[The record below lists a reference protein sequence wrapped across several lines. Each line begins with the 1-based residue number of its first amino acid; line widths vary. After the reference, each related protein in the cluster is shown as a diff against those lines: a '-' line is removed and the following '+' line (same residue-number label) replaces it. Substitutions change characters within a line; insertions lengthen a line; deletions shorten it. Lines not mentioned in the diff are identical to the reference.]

1 VAITSYD
8 TAIAGALPPEAVLK
22 VSATAE
28 AAGVLHSTLY
38 ASGRPGAGA
47 APAPGIDGAA
57 LTAYAGQ
64 VPFPAAV
71 GGKNIHLLSLAAS
84 QSASGMSRVWLLDR
98 LWHNSG
104 ITATT
109 TTEQAISHP
118 GIPSRDANGGTDG
131 DGVLL
136 ALEVS
141 GATGSSG
148 TVTTITANY
157 TDQDGNAAQTATMAS
172 WPTTAA
178 VGTFVPF
185 QLAAG
190 DTGVRSVEGL
200 TLGTS
205 LVSGTVHLV
214 QYRVLAS
221 VMVPPVTSGEG
232 RVGLIEL
239 GMPRLYDASVPF
251 LVVLPTTTTLGNLDA
266 TVVYTQG

>member
-1 VAITSYD
+1 
-8 TAIAGALPPEAVLK
+8 
-22 VSATAE
+22 
-28 AAGVLHSTLY
+28 
-38 ASGRPGAGA
+38 
-47 APAPGIDGAA
+47 
-57 LTAYAGQ
+57 
-64 VPFPAAV
+64 
-71 GGKNIHLLSLAAS
+71 
-84 QSASGMSRVWLLDR
+84 
-98 LWHNSG
+98 
-104 ITATT
+104 
-109 TTEQAISHP
+109 
-118 GIPSRDANGGTDG
+118 
-131 DGVLL
+131 
-136 ALEVS
+136 
-141 GATGSSG
+141 
-148 TVTTITANY
+148 
-157 TDQDGNAAQTATMAS
+157 MAS

>member
-1 VAITSYD
+1 MAITSYD

-28 AAGVLHSTLY
+28 AAGVMHSTLY
-38 ASGRPGAGA
+38 TAGRPGAGA

-64 VPFPAAV
+64 IPFPGAV
-71 GGKNIHLLSLAAS
+71 GGENIHLLSLAAS

-104 ITATT
+104 IVATT

-118 GIPSRDANGGTDG
+118 GIPSRDAAGGTDG

-136 ALEVS
+136 ALEAS
-141 GATGSSG
+141 GATGSG
-148 TVTTITANY
+148 AVTTITANY
-157 TDQDGNAAQTATMAS
+157 TNQDGTAAQTATMAS
-172 WPTTAA
+172 WPASAA
-178 VGTFVPF
+178 AGTFVPF

-221 VMVPPVTSGEG
+221 VMVPPVSYGEG
-232 RVGLIEL
+232 RVGLIEA
-239 GMPRLYDASVPF
+239 GMPRLYDASVPW

-266 TVVYTQG
+266 LITYTQG